1 MPVTAA
7 RCWDRLMSEAGRIP
21 TFLGLMLQKGRQRVN
36 ESTEM
41 CEILP
46 GRDEE
51 IDKNKAGWGD
61 RERPGAVW
69 GAVLSHSVVSDS
81 CNPMDCVAHQAP
93 LSMESSRQEY
103 WSGLP
108 FPSPGDLPNP
118 GIKPGSPAFQA
129 DALTSEPPGKP
140 RYMHIKGA
148 YSLEEKL

>member
-51 IDKNKAGWGD
+51 TDWGD
-61 RERPGAVW
+61 REWPGAVW
-69 GAVLSHSVVSDS
+69 GAVLSLSVVSDS
-81 CNPMDCVAHQAP
+81 CNPMDC
-93 LSMESSRQEY
+93 
-103 WSGLP
+103 
-108 FPSPGDLPNP
+108 SP
-118 GIKPGSPAFQA
+118 PGSSVHGILQA
-129 DALTSEPPGKP
+129 RILEWVAISFSRRSSQP
-140 RYMHIKGA
+140 RD
-148 YSLEEKL
+148 

>member
-51 IDKNKAGWGD
+51 TDWGD
-61 RERPGAVW
+61 REWPGAVW
-69 GAVLSHSVVSDS
+69 GAVLSLSVVSDS
-81 CNPMDCVAHQAP
+81 CNPMDCIACQVP
-93 LSMESSRQEY
+93 LSMRFPRQEY
-103 WSGLP
+103 WCGLS
-108 FPSPGDLPNP
+108 FLSPGHLPNP
-118 GIKPGSPAFQA
+118 GTEPVSPALKQILYHRSHQVA
-129 DALTSEPPGKP
+129 
-140 RYMHIKGA
+140 
-148 YSLEEKL
+148 